1 MERVEPEEV
10 NLELARELIRIARS
24 AIERHFSS
32 ERLRVEHRRAEMEK
46 YGAVFVTLEKEREGR
61 RELRGCV
68 GVLEA
73 FMPLWIAAV
82 ESALSSAFEDP
93 RFPPLRRRELG
104 EVVITLTVLG
114 RKEPVGSLEEIA
126 IGEHALYVERL
137 YGRRLLSGVLLPE
150 VPVDHCWSREVF
162 ANMTCAKAGLE
173 ERCWEAEG
181 TTLYKIRSRAFR
193 ELSPGGEVVEVDLK
207 GEYEKCFKARGH

>member
-1 MERVEPEEV
+1 MERIEPEEV
-10 NLELARELIRIARS
+10 SLELARDLVRLARI
-24 AIERHFSS
+24 AIERHFSP
-32 ERLRVEHRRAEMEK
+32 ERLRIEPRGREMER

-73 FMPLWIAAV
+73 YMPIWIATV

-104 EVVITLTVLG
+104 EVIITLTVLG
-114 RKEPVGSLEEIA
+114 RKEPVRSLEEIV

-137 YGRRLLSGVLLPE
+137 YGRRLLSGILLPE

-162 ANMTCAKAGLE
+162 ASMTCMKAGLE

-181 TTLYKIRSRAFR
+181 TVLYKIRSRTFR
-193 ELSPGGEVVEVDLK
+193 ELSPGGEVIEVNLK
-207 GEYEKCFKARGH
+207 ELYEKCFKA